1 MSTKQAWG
9 GFWLLSLIWGSSF
22 LFIRIGVEEMT
33 PMQLV
38 FFRTGIAAIGLHIV
52 LFFQAKRMP
61 RDRQGMIDLL
71 ILGTINTILPFVLI
85 SWGEIHIESGLASV
99 LQATAAFFTLLIAHF
114 VFADE
119 RITWRKVLGLL
130 VGFLGIVVL
139 ASRSLEGSGHISD
152 GNMYLLGQAAVIGA
166 SMCYAVG
173 GVYSRKAMQRKL
185 DPFVVAAGSM
195 TVAAVLA
202 GTLAYAAPLVGAA
215 APAALGS
222 LSFRTIAAVGT
233 LGLLNTFAAYLI
245 FYPLIQ
251 VLGSTRASMVT
262 YVVPVMGLIL
272 GSLFLSEVLDLRL
285 VLGTAMILGG
295 IAIVNLRFGSLL
307 PHLRKRFAPK
317 AVQDA

>member
-22 LFIRIGVEEMT
+22 LFIRVGVGEMT

-52 LFFQAKRMP
+52 LLFQGKRLP
-61 RDRQGMIDLL
+61 TDRQGIIDLL

-99 LQATAAFFTLLIAHF
+99 LQGTAAFFTLLIAHF
-114 VFADE
+114 VFPDE
-119 RITWRKVLGLL
+119 RITLKKVLGLL
-130 VGFLGIVVL
+130 IGFLGIVVL
-139 ASRSLEGSGHISD
+139 TSRSSEAAGHTSD
-152 GNMYLLGQAAVIGA
+152 GSLYLLGQAAVIAA
-166 SMCYAVG
+166 SFCYGIG

-195 TVAAVLA
+195 TVASVLA
-202 GTLAYAAPLVGAA
+202 GILAYAAPLVGAQ

-222 LSFRTIAAVGT
+222 LSFTTIAAVGM

-245 FYPLIQ
+245 FYPLIK
-251 VLGSTRASMVT
+251 VLGSTRTSMVT
-262 YVVPVMGLIL
+262 YVVPVVGLIL
-272 GSLFLSEVLDLRL
+272 GSIFLGELIDLRL
-285 VLGTAMILGG
+285 LLGTVMILGG
-295 IAIVNLRFGSLL
+295 IAVVNLRFGSMLL
-307 PHLRKRFAPK
+307 QLRKRNDPNV
-317 AVQDA
+317 VQDA